1 MTKDKFKNKKSEG
14 GPTIFGG
21 GHHGIG
27 LIPEKPKDLKAA
39 MWKLLTYI
47 KRFRFQ
53 IFVVLIL
60 ATLSTLFTII
70 SPNILGEA
78 TNYVVDGFVSK
89 QQGGAGIDFLA
100 IFGLVKILL
109 VLYFL
114 SAFFNYAQN
123 WVMSAVAKEFSFA
136 LRRDITTKINKLPL
150 SYFDK
155 NTRGDVLSR
164 MTNDVHTISQTLD
177 QSLSQIVTSV
187 TTILGILFFM
197 FLISWQ
203 MALVAMVVLPLSFL
217 ATSFVVKKSQKYF
230 ISQQKTL
237 GKLNGHVEEMFSGH
251 TTMKAFNGE
260 EKSLKIFQE
269 ANNSLYESA
278 WKSQFFSGLLMPIMK
293 FVGNLGYV
301 GVTVLGGWLAL
312 QGKIKIGD
320 IQAFM
325 QYMNLFN
332 HPVTQVA
339 NIVNVLQSTA
349 AAAERV
355 FEFLHEENEKPE
367 TENTVNLEK
376 IKGEVEFERVVFGY
390 GEDKVVIKDFSLKIK
405 PGQRVAIV
413 GPTGAGKTT
422 LVNLLMRFYD
432 VDSGAIKIDGID
444 IRDFKRKDLRSL
456 FGMVLQ
462 DTWLFK
468 GTIKENLA
476 YGKNSASD
484 GEIIE
489 AARAA
494 YADGFIRTLP
504 DGYDMVLS
512 EEVDN
517 LSQGEKQ
524 LLTIARAMLANPPM
538 LILDEATSSID
549 TRTEVLI
556 QEAMEELTKGRTSF
570 IIAHRLSTI
579 KNADLILVMNE
590 GDIVEQGKHKE
601 LLRKKGFYATLYNS
615 QFDSRRR

>member
-1 MTKDKFKNKKSEG
+1 MAKKDLGNKRQLER
-14 GPTIFGG
+14 PEIFGG
-21 GHHGIG
+21 GNHSMGRVV
-27 LIPEKPKDLKAA
+27 EKPKNFKET
-39 MWKLLTYI
+39 MWKLLLYI
-47 KRFRFQ
+47 KRFRSRILIVF
-53 IFVVLIL
+53 IF
-60 ATLSTLFTII
+60 ATLSTVFTIV
-70 SPNILGEA
+70 SPYILA
-78 TNYVVDGFVSK
+78 DVTNYIVDGFNSK
-89 QQGGAGIDFLA
+89 LKGGEGIDYKV
-100 IFGLVKILL
+100 IFKLLEILL
-109 VLYFL
+109 VLYFF
-114 SAFFNYAQN
+114 SSFFNYVQN
-123 WVMSAVAKEFSFA
+123 WVMSAVAKEFSFT
-136 LRRDITTKINKLPL
+136 LRRDITSKINKLSL
-150 SYFDK
+150 RYFDR

-203 MALVAMVVLPLSFL
+203 MALVALVVLPLSFISV
-217 ATSFVVKKSQKYF
+217 SFVVRKSQKYF
-230 ISQQKTL
+230 VAQQRIL

-251 TTMKAFNGE
+251 TIMKAFNGE
-260 EKSLKIFQE
+260 EKSLSIFKE
-269 ANNSLYESA
+269 VNNSLYESA

-301 GVTVLGGWLAL
+301 AVAVLGGIFAL
-312 QGKIKIGD
+312 QGKIKVGD

-332 HPVTQVA
+332 QPVAQAA

-355 FEFLHEENEKPE
+355 FEFLHEEEE
-367 TENTVNLEK
+367 VLEK
-376 IKGEVEFERVVFGY
+376 TEEIVPDKVKGQVEFDRVVFGY
-390 GEDKVVIKDFSLKIK
+390 TKEKTVIKNFSLKVK
-405 PGQRVAIV
+405 SGQKIAIV

-432 VDSGAIKIDGID
+432 VDSGSIKIDGTD
-444 IRDFKRKDLRSL
+444 IKDFKRKDLRAL

-462 DTWLFK
+462 DTWLFN
-468 GTIKENLA
+468 GTIRENLA
-476 YGKNSASD
+476 YGKIDATD
-484 GEIIE
+484 GEVIE

-549 TRTEVLI
+549 TRTEILI
-556 QEAMEELTKGRTSF
+556 QEAMEKLTKGRTSF

-579 KNADLILVMNE
+579 KNADLILVMQD
-590 GDIVEQGKHKE
+590 GDIVEQGKHEE
-601 LLRKKGFYATLYNS
+601 LLKKQGFYASLYNS
-615 QFDSRRR
+615 QFAGGK